1 LERRRVRVL
10 GATIIFVQA
19 VNHFLSGEDQDL
31 KHFVFRFKLGNTV
44 ATRME
49 SDWAAG
55 SSGE

>member
-1 LERRRVRVL
+1 VP

-19 VNHFLSGEDQDL
+19 VNHFVSGEDQDL